1 MILITKVCR
10 TKNSALVKK
19 MMLFFIK
26 LIFGKDRV
34 KELLEDVVSRK
45 INVNHANVEQ
55 LNFII
60 NLMYSHN
67 KNILLDKNKK
77 QKKYKRRAVVL

>member
-1 MILITKVCR
+1 MILITKVCH
-10 TKNSALVKK
+10 TKNSTLVKK

>member
-10 TKNSALVKK
+10 TKNSILVKK

>member
-26 LIFGKDRV
+26 LIFGKDSV

>member
-1 MILITKVCR
+1 MILITKVCH
-10 TKNSALVKK
+10 TKNSTLVKK

-26 LIFGKDRV
+26 LIFGKDMV
-34 KELLEDVVSRK
+34 KELLEDVVTRK
-45 INVNHANVEQ
+45 IKVNHANVEQ

>member
-1 MILITKVCR
+1 MILITKICR
-10 TKNSALVKK
+10 TKNSTLVKK

-26 LIFGKDRV
+26 LIFGKDMV
-34 KELLEDVVSRK
+34 KELLEDVVTRK
-45 INVNHANVEQ
+45 IKVNHANVEQ

-77 QKKYKRRAVVL
+77 QRKYKRRAVVL